1 MEIKKNW
8 QEDFFIDGWDK
19 FQDAYLAPERAIEET
34 NFIDEFAKERGYKK
48 VLDIPCGTGRISIPV
63 AQRGYEVTGID
74 FNPNAVRIARERSS
88 GMNIE
93 FVEGDMREI
102 SYREEFDLITC
113 MWGSLGYFSDE
124 ENFNFFCSLY
134 KALRPGGAAV
144 FDTLTLES
152 IMRIYSPT
160 DTRKM
165 EGGYLIE
172 ERKYDARN
180 SRINVE
186 WIFLRGKEE
195 LKVHSSIRIYTYKE
209 HIDMLEK
216 AGFTEFRSFG
226 GFKGEEFTVN
236 SRRLELIAIK

>member
-134 KALRPGGAAV
+134 KALRQV
-144 FDTLTLES
+144 VRRFLT
-152 IMRIYSPT
+152 
-160 DTRKM
+160 
-165 EGGYLIE
+165 
-172 ERKYDARN
+172 
-180 SRINVE
+180 
-186 WIFLRGKEE
+186 
-195 LKVHSSIRIYTYKE
+195 H
-209 HIDMLEK
+209 
-216 AGFTEFRSFG
+216 
-226 GFKGEEFTVN
+226 
-236 SRRLELIAIK
+236 